1 MPNIGHL
8 EWTDPY
14 KWMESMRGPQW
25 KAEIA
30 KENKMFTEE
39 LSAVA
44 TKKEIGAALSKNKEY
59 YDEESELIKYTVTVG
74 RTSIEVSDVGG
85 SSFQWTWKGSSKKYP
100 LVGDLDI
107 YDGGIVYTEDI
118 KQGENFFRAWCVT
131 PDKTLWTFDGRG
143 KNGISSD
150 TAILGERVF
159 FLEASG
165 PLEYSWLISI
175 DLRTGKDRQVHYE
188 EHDPEV
194 SLCLVRCEN
203 KSLFMIGDKSGR
215 EALYHIGPQ
224 GSVTRL
230 SKEGIS
236 FLPVGTGESG
246 TGESGT
252 GESGTGPSYFVR
264 RAFDAPWEAKG
275 ELKNFSFSK
284 DVFTDGIELV
294 NIREKLIVH
303 RHHGQRIAED
313 FYGKN
318 RSTFWGEI
326 QENQWA
332 AWNGQDADIRLVIPG
347 QTVVRAT
354 CRTGLQIEKPK
365 TVYGDIH
372 TGFTKSADGTSVRW
386 LWVGHGTP
394 KALLVIG
401 YGAYGLT
408 TPTDTTRW
416 RIYIENGFAIG
427 FAFVRGG
434 GDHTDEWAEAG
445 RREGKEKGVED
456 FEACVRAL
464 QRATGIA
471 ASRTCIFGR
480 SAGGY
485 LMGTTILRNP
495 EGNLARQVYVE
506 APYVDVLQTSTNVK
520 LPLTVFE
527 YLEFGDPAHKI
538 EDFEMMLK
546 LSPIG
551 ATGPEGV
558 PGVFVL
564 CRVGLNDRQ
573 VFAYESVKWM
583 KVLRGNGLAQQPQ
596 KKIVYVSK
604 GVGHSAHGGELLQE
618 RAEDFCILVKKTLH
632 TK

>member
-1 MPNIGHL
+1 MFIGLNSRMHSIGHL
-8 EWTDPY
+8 EWKDPY
-14 KWMESMRGPQW
+14 KWMESMRGPRW
-25 KAEIA
+25 KAEVA
-30 KENKMFTEE
+30 KENKIFMDE
-39 LSAVA
+39 LSANA
-44 TKKEIGAALSKNKEY
+44 TKEEVASAFAKNKAY
-59 YDEESELIKYTVTVG
+59 YDEETELMKYTVTVG
-74 RTSIEVSDVGG
+74 STSIEVSEAGG
-85 SSFQWTWKGSSKKYP
+85 GTFQWTWKGSSKKYH
-100 LVGDLDI
+100 LAGDLDV
-107 YDGGIVYTEDI
+107 YDGGVVYTEDI
-118 KQGENFFRAWCVT
+118 KQGEKFYKAYSVT
-131 PDKTLWTFDGRG
+131 PEKTLWTFDGRG
-143 KNGISSD
+143 KHGISAG
-150 TAILGERVF
+150 TAVLGGRVF

-165 PLEYSWLISI
+165 PLQYSWLVSI
-175 DLRTGKDRQVHYE
+175 DLHSGKDRRVHYE
-188 EHDPEV
+188 EHDPGV
-194 SLCLVRCEN
+194 SLSLVRGEN
-203 KSLFMIGDKSGR
+203 KCLFLLGDKSGR
-215 EALYHIGPQ
+215 QSLYHVGPQ
-224 GSVTRL
+224 GVTRL

-236 FLPVGTGESG
+236 FLPVGAGESG
-246 TGESGT
+246 A
-252 GESGTGPSYFVR
+252 GPSYFVR
-264 RAFDAPWEAKG
+264 RTFDAPWEAKG
-275 ELKNFSFSK
+275 ELKKFSFSK
-284 DVFTDGIELV
+284 DVLADGIELV
-294 NIREKLIVH
+294 SMKQKLIVH
-303 RHHGQRIAED
+303 RHHGERIAED
-313 FYGKN
+313 FSGKH

-326 QENQWA
+326 QDNPWA
-332 AWNGQDADIRLVIPG
+332 AWNGQDADLRVVIPG

-354 CRTGLQIEKPK
+354 CKAGLQIEKPK

-372 TGFTKSADGTSVRW
+372 AGFTKSADGPSVRW
-386 LWVGHGTP
+386 LWVGNKAP

-401 YGAYGLT
+401 YGAYGLS

-416 RIYIENGFAIG
+416 RIYIDNGFAIG

-464 QRATGIA
+464 QGATGIG

-495 EGNLARQVYVE
+495 GGSIARQVYVE
-506 APYVDVLQTSTNVK
+506 APYVDVLQTSANVK

-538 EDFEMMLK
+538 EDFEMMLR

-551 ATGPEGV
+551 GTGPEGV

-583 KVLRGNGLAQQPQ
+583 KVLRGNGLAQLQ
-596 KKIVYVSK
+596 KILYVSK
-604 GVGHSAHGGELLQE
+604 GTGHTAHGDELLRE
-618 RAEDFCILVKKTLH
+618 RAEDFCILVKKTLG

>member
-1 MPNIGHL
+1 
-8 EWTDPY
+8 
-14 KWMESMRGPQW
+14 MESMRGPRW

-30 KENKMFTEE
+30 KENKMFTDE
-39 LSAVA
+39 LSAAA
-44 TKKEIGAALSKNKEY
+44 TKQGVDAAAGKNKLY
-59 YDEESELIKYTVTVG
+59 YDEETELMKYTVTVG
-74 RTSIEVSDVGG
+74 NTSIEVSEAGG
-85 SSFQWTWKGSSKKYP
+85 GAFEWTWKGSSKKYP
-100 LVGDLDI
+100 LAGDLDI
-107 YDGGIVYTEDI
+107 YDGGIIYTEDI
-118 KQGENFFRAWCVT
+118 KQGEKFYKAYSVT
-131 PDKTLWTFDGRG
+131 PEKTLWTFDGRG
-143 KNGISSD
+143 EHGISAD
-150 TAILGERVF
+150 TAILDERVF

-165 PLEYSWLISI
+165 PLQYSWLVSI
-175 DLRTGKDRQVHYE
+175 DLQSGKDRRVHYE
-188 EHDPEV
+188 EHDPGV
-194 SLCLVRCEN
+194 SLSLIRGEN
-203 KSLFMIGDKSGR
+203 KCLFLLGDKSGR
-215 EALYHIGPQ
+215 QALYHVGPQ
-224 GSVTRL
+224 GGVTRL

-236 FLPVGTGESG
+236 FLPVGAGESGAGESG

-264 RAFDAPWEAKG
+264 RTFDAPWEPKG
-275 ELKNFSFSK
+275 DLKKFSFSK

-294 NIREKLIVH
+294 SMKNKLIVR
-303 RHHGQRIAED
+303 RHHGERIAED
-313 FYGKN
+313 FNGQH
-318 RSTFWGEI
+318 RSKFWGEI
-326 QENQWA
+326 QENSWA
-332 AWNGQDADIRLVIPG
+332 SWNGQEADLRLVIPG
-347 QTVVRAT
+347 QTVVRAAY
-354 CRTGLQIEKPK
+354 RAGLQIEKPK
-365 TVYGDIH
+365 TLYADIH
-372 TGFTKSADGTSVRW
+372 AGFTKSADGNSVRW
-386 LWVGHGTP
+386 LWVGSGTP

-464 QRATGIA
+464 QGATGIG
-471 ASRTCIFGR
+471 ASLTCIFGR

-495 EGNLARQVYVE
+495 GGSIARQVYVE
-506 APYVDVLQTSTNVK
+506 APYVDVLQTACNPK

-538 EDFEMMLK
+538 EDFEMMLR

-551 ATGPEGV
+551 GTPPEGV

-583 KVLRGNGLAQQPQ
+583 KVLRGNGLSQPQ

-618 RAEDFCILVKKTLH
+618 RAEDFCILVKKTLD